1 VTVTPASK
9 EHPVTSTTRITP
21 EKVGR
26 MATKVAAETAYVVTG
41 LADVLAGTVQDV
53 VKQGKTTYTDRKAA
67 GGSPV
72 KDYARQVPG
81 QMRSLAGEVKEAYE
95 SLSARG
101 RIVLKDGF
109 SNTAHRPVTLPE
121 QQGSGDY
128 EQPPVS

>member
-1 VTVTPASK
+1 MRPGFGGRGIGSGPLRAGTRADTPDPPLKRLICTCCSGNAGHRRVTVTPASK
-9 EHPVTSTTRITP
+9 EHPVTSTTRLTP

-72 KDYARQVPG
+72 KDYA
-81 QMRSLAGEVKEAYE
+81 
-95 SLSARG
+95 
-101 RIVLKDGF
+101 
-109 SNTAHRPVTLPE
+109 
-121 QQGSGDY
+121 
-128 EQPPVS
+128 